1 MSLNSPEVLQ
11 VEEKSLSKIKLFT
24 IKEPIDNENS
34 NSVDLAFKQQLISDF
49 KQQPIFDI
57 IAGMSAAE
65 RTKLF
70 EKPDTDASTENETP
84 YFQTNLLSRVRQRA
98 VWLIV
103 LLIANTAT
111 TAVIRNQESVLQ
123 QMIILAAFIPLLI
136 GTAGNVSTQSATVVI
151 RGLSRGTVE
160 QKQALRRIVE
170 EAIAGILIGLI
181 LSIFAIAI
189 VLLLK
194 GSLAVAMVVAISLM
208 LASAFAT
215 ISGATLPFLFKA
227 CGFDPAIMSAP
238 LSSVIVDVTG
248 VLIFMNV
255 ALFLLGL
262 QPH

>member
-1 MSLNSPEVLQ
+1 MPLDTQEVLQ
-11 VEEKSLSKIKLFT
+11 VDRVFDLKKPIVEEDKNF
-24 IKEPIDNENS
+24 
-34 NSVDLAFKQQLISDF
+34 VDLTLKQQ
-49 KQQPIFDI
+49 QQIFEI
-57 IAGMSAAE
+57 IAEMSEEE

-70 EKPDTDASTENETP
+70 QKAEIHSSTEDETP

-160 QKQALRRIVE
+160 QKQALKRIVE
-170 EAIAGILIGLI
+170 EAIAGLLIGLI
-181 LSIFAIAI
+181 LGLLVTAI

-194 GSLAVAMVVAISLM
+194 GSLAVAIVVAISLM

-215 ISGATLPFLFKA
+215 ISGATLPFIFKA

-238 LSSVIVDVTG
+238 LSSVIVDIMG
-248 VLIFMNV
+248 VLIFMNI
-255 ALFLLGL
+255 AQFLLGL